1 MLSNGIE
8 RHEITFFSWED
19 PFQPKFFRLGLRT
32 GRRWCWPID
41 TVDRAA
47 QRTAAL
53 HPGMAS
59 ISTSSTVQPV
69 AETQDGM
76 TSGIGGSC
84 TQAIGLHQRIEL
96 HRGNL
101 SWAHTSAVDN
111 ESDGA
116 HVTGTPTNVATTV
129 EPAPGLSSAADH
141 PAVSTDPAALDPH
154 VARNAS
160 PNTCWAAS
168 LAPRS
173 PELSPTTAH
182 ATTAST
188 HAHAVAHVSE
198 RASDA
203 ECGQLNAHVVAMSSR
218 VYPVSSDGSCPY
230 CGSWN
235 VQHLISPHAL
245 QQWKQAEAMPGGAAA
260 VAACATALASAW
272 EITSVEDGATSAD
285 QAGEAA
291 AVVGDA
297 ASTAGEV
304 GGWQPLSTV
313 TTSTLL
319 SDTPSVDSTDGGVS
333 GVGVDCADEDAG
345 LPWVVL
351 RLLELR
357 RAVKVT
363 ASSECPEP
371 SSFRCIDCS
380 YVAPTALHMWT
391 RVRSCPLLLFFVLKN
406 N

>member
-1 MLSNGIE
+1 
-8 RHEITFFSWED
+8 
-19 PFQPKFFRLGLRT
+19 
-32 GRRWCWPID
+32 
-41 TVDRAA
+41 VDRAA

-59 ISTSSTVQPV
+59 IRTSSTVQPV
-69 AETQDGM
+69 TETQDGM

-84 TQAIGLHQRIEL
+84 TLASSLHQRSERIEL
-96 HRGNL
+96 HRRNL

-111 ESDGA
+111 ERDGA
-116 HVTGTPTNVATTV
+116 YAGGTPTNVATTV
-129 EPAPGLSSAADH
+129 EPAPGLSSTADH
-141 PAVSTDPAALDPH
+141 AAVSTDPAALDPH
-154 VARNAS
+154 VVRNVS
-160 PNTCWAAS
+160 LNTCRAAS
-168 LAPRS
+168 LAPHS
-173 PELSPTTAH
+173 PEPSPATAQH
-182 ATTAST
+182 ATSAST
-188 HAHAVAHVSE
+188 HAHAVAEVSE

-203 ECGQLNAHVVAMSSR
+203 ECGQHDAYAAAMSSR

-245 QQWKQAEAMPGGAAA
+245 QQWRQAAATPGGAAA
-260 VAACATALASAW
+260 VAACATASASAW
-272 EITSVEDGATSAD
+272 EITSVEDGATSAN

-291 AVVGDA
+291 AVAGDA
-297 ASTAGEV
+297 ASTGEV

-333 GVGVDCADEDAG
+333 GVGVDCADADAG

-363 ASSECPEP
+363 VSSECPEP

-391 RVRSCPLLLFFVLKN
+391 RVRSCPLLLFFVLVLVAGARAVFVRFFLQQPHITVSTCIASATTS
-406 N
+406 